1 MNRVEIFSDSADPQA
16 QLAESKRELDAF
28 LYRASHNLKGPL
40 ARLEGMTQ
48 LLAMQAEGPEMAMTI
63 QLVETLTQEMQGV
76 INELIHIQSLFNGQP
91 TKSQVN
97 PEHIFQDVISVL
109 APNYPAVSLIEH
121 IQNDRPWHTDLT
133 LAKIIFQQ
141 LLGNA
146 YAFQREDGSTPEVV
160 FRFFWEK
167 DNVIIE
173 VQDNGIGIEGKQM
186 ERIFELFY
194 KGTLAPEGSGL
205 GLYLVRKSVA
215 QLKGR
220 IEVQSKSQQ
229 YSLFR
234 IILPS

>member
-1 MNRVEIFSDSADPQA
+1 MNRIEIFSDSSDAKI

-48 LLAMQAEGPEMAMTI
+48 LLAMQSESPEMAMTI
-63 QLVETLTQEMQGV
+63 QLVESLTQEMQGV
-76 INELIHIQSLFNGQP
+76 INELIHIQGLFNGQP
-91 TKSQVN
+91 IKSEVN
-97 PEHIFQDVISVL
+97 PEQLLQDVIGSL
-109 APNYPAVSLIEH
+109 RPKYPSVSLNQH
-121 IQNDRPWHTDLT
+121 IQNDRAWHTDLT
-133 LAKIIFQQ
+133 LVKIIFQQ

-146 YAFQREDGSTPEVV
+146 YAFQRKSNAVSEVV
-160 FRFFWEK
+160 FRFFWEG
-167 DNVIIE
+167 DTAIIE
-173 VQDNGIGIEGKQM
+173 VQDNGVGIENEQI

-220 IEVQSKSQQ
+220 IEVQSKPQQ

-234 IILPS
+234 ITLPS